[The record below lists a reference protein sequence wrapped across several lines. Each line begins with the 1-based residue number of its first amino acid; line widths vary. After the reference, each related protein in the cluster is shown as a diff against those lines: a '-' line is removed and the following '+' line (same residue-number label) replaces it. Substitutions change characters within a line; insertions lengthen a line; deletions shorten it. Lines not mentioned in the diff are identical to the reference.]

1 MVNGCSAG
9 WSTLVDCYIEDS
21 NFVIKIWIFI
31 GEFLNPSPNSMQV
44 QAIPKQIRRTTY
56 KIEVQRAISTILL
69 VMEK

>member
-1 MVNGCSAG
+1 M
-9 WSTLVDCYIEDS
+9 DCYIEDS

-31 GEFLNPSPNSMQV
+31 GKFLNPSPNSMQV